1 LHRARRHLE
10 EGPQSAHAAD
20 GRSWIERRTRAL
32 KGSAAIALLGLGPLM
47 VGTATLWL
55 EGHRGLVAEDF
66 RLQVL
71 PAAHAVLRGVSPYPD
86 VHRLVASSAA
96 YVYPAPTVVASLP
109 LTAFSDGV
117 AAWVVTTLMIAL
129 VPLTLRLVGVR
140 DWRCY
145 GAALLWAPVASAVQ
159 TSNLTL
165 PIGIALALAW
175 RQRDRAAG
183 IPVAVAAAAKLF
195 TWPLAA
201 WLLAT
206 GRRAQAGVALLG
218 AGAVALAAWAA
229 IGFAGLADYP
239 ALARRLNDLQA
250 PHAYSLYALGLE
262 LGLGAALAKIV
273 WLAAGLGALAG
284 CVLLGR
290 RGDDQRSFVLAVVA
304 SLALSP
310 IVWLHYFAVLL
321 VPLAISRPRLGPA
334 WLLPIALWVVP
345 ADGNGRASW
354 QTALALAVA
363 GAVVALCLAPE
374 RVRVWRRAS
383 APAPT

>member
-1 LHRARRHLE
+1 MTTRVFDPVRARVTVSPAGSTWL
-10 EGPQSAHAAD
+10 D
-20 GRSWIERRTRAL
+20 RRIRAL
-32 KGSAAIALLGLGPLM
+32 KGALAIALLGLGPLL
-47 VGTATLWL
+47 VGGAALWL
-55 EGHRGLVAEDF
+55 EGHRNLVAEDF

-71 PAAHAVLRGVSPYPD
+71 PAAHAVLHGISPYPD
-86 VHRLVASSAA
+86 VHRLIATSAA

-109 LTAFSDGV
+109 FTAVSDGV
-117 AAWVVTTLMIAL
+117 AAWVVTALLIVL
-129 VPLTLRLVGVR
+129 VPVTLRLVGVR
-140 DWRCY
+140 DWRCF
-145 GAALLWAPVASAVQ
+145 GAALLWAPVASSVQ
-159 TSNLTL
+159 TGNLTL

-175 RQRDRAAG
+175 RHRDRVPG
-183 IPVAVAAAAKLF
+183 VPLAVATAVKLF

-206 GRRAQAGVALLG
+206 GRRAQAAVALLG
-218 AGAVALAAWAA
+218 AVGVALVAWGA

-250 PHAYSLYALGLE
+250 PHAYTLYALGLE

-290 RGDDQRSFVLAVVA
+290 RGDDRRSFVLAILA

-310 IVWLHYFAVLL
+310 IVWLHYFALLL
-321 VPLAISRPRLGPA
+321 VPLAITRPRFGVA

-345 ADGNGRASW
+345 ADGNGRAAW
-354 QTALALAVA
+354 QTALTLAVF

-374 RVRVWRRAS
+374 RMRVQRPANVP
-383 APAPT
+383 APA

>member
-1 LHRARRHLE
+1 MSTKATTRAM
-10 EGPQSAHAAD
+10 PTPAQPAAAT
-20 GRSWIERRTRAL
+20 WLERRLRAL
-32 KGSAAIALLGLGPLM
+32 KGAAAIALLGIGP
-47 VGTATLWL
+47 VAIGVATLWL

-71 PAAHAVLRGVSPYPD
+71 PAAHAVLHGVSPYPD
-86 VHRLVASSAA
+86 VHRLVATSAA
-96 YVYPAPTVVASLP
+96 YVYPAPAVVASLP
-109 LTAFSDGV
+109 LAALSDAT
-117 AAWVVTTLMIAL
+117 AAWVVTALMILL
-129 VPLTLRLVGVR
+129 VPLTLRLAGVR

-165 PIGIALALAW
+165 PIGIALALTW
-175 RQRDRAAG
+175 RYRDRAAG
-183 IPVAVAAAAKLF
+183 VPVAVATALKLF
-195 TWPLAA
+195 TWPLAV

-206 GRRAQAGVALLG
+206 GRRAQALVAVLG
-218 AGAVALAAWAA
+218 AGAVILVAWAA

-250 PHAYSLYALGLE
+250 PHAYTLYALGLE
-262 LGLGAALAKIV
+262 LGLGAAAAKIV
-273 WLAAGLGALAG
+273 WLAAGLGSLAG

-290 RGDDQRSFVLAVVA
+290 RGDDRRSFVLAVVA

-321 VPLAISRPRLGPA
+321 VPLAISRPRFGPA

-354 QTALALAVA
+354 QTALTIAVA
-363 GAVVALCLAPE
+363 AAVVALSLSPE
-374 RVRVWRRAS
+374 RARARRPANVP
-383 APAPT
+383 APAS